1 MTTLFG
7 VLRSIFNACIGG
19 IFSTHST
26 RNTLTSAGCPKI
38 QLNFETMYLEIIL
51 GSID

>member
-1 MTTLFG
+1 MTTFFG
-7 VLRSIFNACIGG
+7 VLRLIFNACVGG
-19 IFSTHST
+19 IFPTHST

-38 QLNFETMYLEIIL
+38 QLNFETMYLEIIS